1 MQIDINTVA
10 RGQGTAATALT
21 PEMEQL
27 LTELKTQLGQKLEA
41 SVARVT
47 MLTQTE
53 TQQLLEARSAE
64 KPTAAQR
71 TLMTVLQDPNV
82 RLVELAIRER
92 SIPAL
97 TSLPLTSGAKVQVLI
112 TPRGLLILPPQANP
126 VAGQPAAHGKP
137 TIPDSLIAP
146 GQLTA
151 QRSTPLATGLHGA
164 PAASPTFQA
173 APTPLTER
181 ASSATQNLLTPADLS
196 AQKTLLASAISQ
208 TLPIAQPLKV
218 LLSAMDALSQLSRAP
233 SATNQ
238 VPRETNRA
246 ASEPNQASQMP
257 TSSPLL
263 KLTEVLNKI
272 TSLGIDPTT
281 IKPESLRQ
289 ALNAS
294 GLFYERR
301 LLTEETAQR
310 GREAPALPDRDLKGL
325 LIQLSQ
331 WTPVAPPPVAA
342 NTQSTP
348 DTLAHLVMNLAK
360 LFGSR
365 QESPKES
372 TAARQLGKL
381 VQNLAERSLAQIQLQ
396 QYRTLS
402 TQLQDSGVPAQWHLD
417 IPLKLPD
424 GYGNLYMH
432 LFEPRLSSEEKAS
445 EKQKREKKERKGR
458 WKVFLEL
465 ELDQLGTLAAEIAV
479 QDKTVEATLWTEN
492 TNLRERANA
501 HLTRLR
507 SDLEEQ
513 GVVVAD
519 LRCSNNP
526 PPEQKVRLDY
536 ALIDV
541 KT

>member
-71 TLMTVLQDPNV
+71 TLMTVLLDPNV
-82 RLVELAIRER
+82 RLVELAIRDR

-97 TSLPLTSGAKVQVLI
+97 TRLPLTSGAKVQVLI
-112 TPRGLLILPPQANP
+112 TTRGLLILPPQANP
-126 VAGQPAAHGKP
+126 VAGQPSAHGTP
-137 TIPDSLIAP
+137 TIPDPLIAP
-146 GQLTA
+146 SQMTA
-151 QRSTPLATGLHGA
+151 QRSAPSATGSHGS
-164 PAASPTFQA
+164 PAASTFHA
-173 APTPLTER
+173 APTPLTGLT
-181 ASSATQNLLTPADLS
+181 SSATPNPPTPTDLT
-196 AQKTLLASAISQ
+196 AQKTLLASAVSQ
-208 TLPIAQPLKV
+208 TLPIAQPLKA
-218 LLSAMDALSQLSRAP
+218 LLKAMDALSQLSRAP

-238 VPRETNRA
+238 APTETNRA
-246 ASEPNQASQMP
+246 SQMP
-257 TSSPLL
+257 ASSAPL
-263 KLTEVLNKI
+263 KLTEVLNQI

-281 IKPESLRQ
+281 IKPETLRR

-294 GLFYERR
+294 GLFYEHR
-301 LLTEETAQR
+301 LLTEEIVR
-310 GREAPALPDRDLKGL
+310 SGSEAPALADRDLKGL

-331 WTPVAPPPVAA
+331 WTPATLPPLTA
-342 NTQSTP
+342 NAQSKP